1 MNVRPMNKVLSIF
14 ILFLALVSNKVA
26 RAQDVTM
33 EKTIE
38 YINGKLAGKYT
49 IEVKKGYLTI
59 ECFENGK
66 LIRRDI
72 VELMAVNAEDIVFGA
87 KEKQVILKCRFD
99 QAECI
104 DRVLPEAGKKTQVS
118 RTAIAVEPDGKSEI
132 GLVKAFTH
140 MAKLIQYRK
149 YSSREWFE

>member
-1 MNVRPMNKVLSIF
+1 MNKLL
-14 ILFLALVSNKVA
+14 ILFSLFLSLVFTHNASG
-26 RAQDVTM
+26 QDVSM

-38 YINGKLAGKYT
+38 YINGKLSGKYT
-49 IEVKKGYLTI
+49 IDVKKGYLTI

-66 LIRRDI
+66 LIRRDV
-72 VELMAVNAEDIVFGA
+72 VELMAVNAEDIVFGI
-87 KEKQVILKCRFD
+87 KEKQVIIKCRFD

-118 RTAIAVEPDGKSEI
+118 RTAIALEPDGKSEA

-149 YSSREWFE
+149 YSSQEWFE